1 MQTFQIKVTRIYTDM
16 NGTVVNKTLVPAAM
30 QKKVPFYLFNKFDKE
45 GGYAIGQT
53 IKPVQPGMYFLYS
66 YVNDASYNFLDFQ
79 FGNTINRQLRPG
91 DVIHVLA
98 DDPIIPNFLCHI
110 ILHSDYVSYAS
121 FLANMQGKNYKISR
135 MQYVTDNEL
144 NYHESFNTPIVDD
157 FGLYT
162 DNQIQP
168 LVYKTPYELTLGFLD
183 MIIDLNIT
191 DKNGLYSYMLFTTD
205 EIELTFYIDT
215 ILDLNA
221 NTNKNGNSNSQ
232 AILYEIK

>member
-1 MQTFQIKVTRIYTDM
+1 
-16 NGTVVNKTLVPAAM
+16 
-30 QKKVPFYLFNKFDKE
+30 
-45 GGYAIGQT
+45 
-53 IKPVQPGMYFLYS
+53 
-66 YVNDASYNFLDFQ
+66 
-79 FGNTINRQLRPG
+79 
-91 DVIHVLA
+91 
-98 DDPIIPNFLCHI
+98 
-110 ILHSDYVSYAS
+110 
-121 FLANMQGKNYKISR
+121 
-135 MQYVTDNEL
+135 VTDNEL